1 MMHPSPVSVVLHAV
15 EALPGLGRYAV
26 TFRGTAGTEQRAVAH
41 VHDGDVDSELDI
53 ADASLPDGWHRGGE
67 QFAAMTAAVL
77 ALHHAHSLTPSAGA
91 LTDVDGGWDVSL
103 GNVVLADG
111 VPTCT
116 ADGALDDLG
125 GGRFECSTCG
135 AAALYQE

>member
-1 MMHPSPVSVVLHAV
+1 MHPSPVSVVLHAV

-26 TFRGTAGTEQRAVAH
+26 TFRGTDGTEQRAVAH
-41 VHDGDVDSELDI
+41 VHDEDLDVAE
-53 ADASLPDGWHRGGE
+53 ASLPDGWQRGGE

-77 ALHHAHSLTPSAGA
+77 ALHHARSLTPSAGA

-116 ADGALDDLG
+116 ADGPMDDLG